1 MDVAV
6 LSEPLTYERHSPH
19 SYFKDLIASEGGEN
33 AATSRLA
40 RHERELAVE
49 LERRDQ
55 KARASKPDDVEYRA
69 GIREQRATP
78 SRAPGQG
85 GSFAPP
91 LWLIDA
97 FATAPRAPRVLAAA
111 MPGFPLP
118 NGIQSVNVPRLT
130 TGTHTQPVADAS
142 ADPSRDIVDAAT
154 TSPVVTISGHG
165 DVALQLLE
173 QSPAGA
179 HLDWAYFKDLSESYD
194 AQLEAQL
201 INGSGNN
208 GQLAGL
214 LTFVTGANAVS
225 YTDGTPT
232 ATEMFLLLGRVVA
245 AVGNNRRLPPE
256 IWLMTTS
263 RLAWIGSGE
272 DQQQRPLM
280 IADRDGTGELDLL
293 TFPVKLDDAMPTNL
307 GAGQN
312 QDAIIACRPSDGLL
326 FESEPRIGVHLEVLS
341 GTLQARLQLHR
352 YVAALNGRYPASTAA
367 LQGTGMAIAAG
378 F

>member
-19 SYFKDLIASEGGEN
+19 SYFKDLIASDGGEN
-33 AATSRLA
+33 AATARLA

-55 KARASKPDDVEYRA
+55 KARAQKPDDVEYRTMPL
-69 GIREQRATP
+69 EQRATP

-97 FATAPRAPRVLAAA
+97 FATAPRAPRVLAAE
-111 MPGFPLP
+111 MPQFPLP
-118 NGIQSVNVPRLT
+118 SGIQSVNVPRLT

-154 TSPVVTISGHG
+154 TSPVITISGHG

-179 HLDWAYFKDLSESYD
+179 HLDWAYFKDLTESYD
-194 AQLEAQL
+194 GQLEAQL
-201 INGSGNN
+201 INGSAAN

-214 LTFVTGANAVS
+214 LSFVTGANAVT
-225 YTDGTPT
+225 YTDGSPT
-232 ATEMFLLLGRVVA
+232 ATRMFTYFGQVVA
-245 AVGNNRRLPPE
+245 AIGNNRRLPPE
-256 IWLMTTS
+256 MWLMTTS
-263 RLAWIGSGE
+263 RLGWLGSSE

-280 IADRDGTGELDLL
+280 ITDRDGSGDFDLL
-293 TFPVKLDDAMPTNL
+293 TFGGRMDNAVPTNL
-307 GAGQN
+307 GTGQN

-352 YVAALNGRYPASTAA
+352 YVAAINGRQPAGIAA
-367 LQGTGMAIAAG
+367 LQGTGMVVQSG